1 MSLSQ
6 KSVESPMTRS
16 HDLRG
21 QTRAS
26 VRYLIA
32 PYTPPSGI
40 LLIGFW
46 VIADNN
52 LCGKHKFTMLAV
64 QWPWQ
69 PLWQPL
75 LWRVNTLLFKHGVFT
90 DLFYVVK
97 QSMNFSEEWV
107 GHRSCFRDRTKNL
120 FVKHTDFETRELGVQ
135 KPQGFSKFTGKVK
148 RHAFVFEPS
157 FEKVLI
163 AIIHMQL
170 LPSKE
175 SKPTSFHNKY
185 MFSQVLKINI
195 YRSSDSLVI
204 WLCLQL
210 LTCWAGVQNS
220 NNKTQKASVSH
231 RGSDWMMLV
240 TALSPGDVMA
250 VRRMRRSENSNSG
263 LSQCSASPLCVDQRG
278 WRRWERAWGSVFG
291 GQPFILS

>member
-16 HDLRG
+16 HDIQG

-97 QSMNFSEEWV
+97 QSMNFSEDWV

-120 FVKHTDFETRELGVQ
+120 FVKHTDFRDEG
-135 KPQGFSKFTGKVK
+135 TGSAKMLK
-148 RHAFVFEPS
+148 HP
-157 FEKVLI
+157 KVLG
-163 AIIHMQL
+163 
-170 LPSKE
+170 
-175 SKPTSFHNKY
+175 
-185 MFSQVLKINI
+185 
-195 YRSSDSLVI
+195 SL
-204 WLCLQL
+204 Q
-210 LTCWAGVQNS
+210 
-220 NNKTQKASVSH
+220 
-231 RGSDWMMLV
+231 
-240 TALSPGDVMA
+240 
-250 VRRMRRSENSNSG
+250 
-263 LSQCSASPLCVDQRG
+263 
-278 WRRWERAWGSVFG
+278 ER
-291 GQPFILS
+291 